1 MDAIDKNFF
10 KHFTSEEKKVATAP
24 EGAPENSQETVPDV

>member
-1 MDAIDKNFF
+1 MDAIEENFSRQ
-10 KHFTSEEKKVATAP
+10 FTSEEKKVATAP